1 MIGTNFGEN
10 VVIGFLGMK
19 GTGKTTFMKHLICEE
34 IAKGREVYFFL
45 PWQWLDSQRNLA
57 EKNMLTAPTS
67 IRQQI
72 AEKIRDTI
80 ANEKRKKE
88 LTIVIDEIT
97 LLTKDNKA
105 SEILSQIVDFSR
117 NYNTNIFYTTKRT
130 AEIPKMIVSQTDVF
144 YVFRNTEGNDLE
156 RLKKISYNLY
166 HLAPYLEDQY
176 CVEVRHNQPKHILY
190 SNFNVKKLDKCLETY
205 LYLDNNNNLNNLTIK
220 KDDLN
225 EKKFEKNFWSNFS
238 F

>member
-10 VVIGFLGMK
+10 VVIGFLGMR
-19 GTGKTTFMKHLICEE
+19 GTGKTTFMKHLICQE
-34 IAKGREVYFFL
+34 ISNGREVYIFF
-45 PWQWLDSQRNLA
+45 PWQYLNSPRNFTV
-57 EKNMLTAPTS
+57 KNMLTAPFS
-67 IRQQI
+67 VRLEI

-80 ANEKRKKE
+80 ADEKRTDP
-88 LTIVIDEIT
+88 LTVVIDEIT
-97 LLTKDNKA
+97 LLTVYNKA
-105 SEILSQIVDFSR
+105 GEILANIVDFSR
-117 NYNTNIFYTTKRT
+117 NYNTNIFYTNKRT

-166 HLAPYLEDQY
+166 HLAPRLKDQY

-190 SNFNVKKLDKCLETY
+190 SNFNVEELDECLKKY
-205 LYLDNNNNLNNLTIK
+205 LYSNNNSDNLSKNISE
-220 KDDLN
+220 DIDFN
-225 EKKFEKNFWSNFS
+225 EKEKNFWSSFS